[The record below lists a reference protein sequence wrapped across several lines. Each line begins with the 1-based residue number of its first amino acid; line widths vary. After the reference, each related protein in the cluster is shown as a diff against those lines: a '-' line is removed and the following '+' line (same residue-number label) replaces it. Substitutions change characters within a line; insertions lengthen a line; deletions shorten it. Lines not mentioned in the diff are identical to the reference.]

1 MDREAVEILLRR
13 NLEISMDRDA
23 IEMLSRRHKAQEKS
37 SIDRES
43 VEDLSRPEKESSIE
57 RNLLRMCQ
65 VVVELE
71 ERRFLKKRKTQG
83 DECNKQATQTNIQ
96 ATY

>member
-23 IEMLSRRHKAQEKS
+23 IEMLLRRHKAQEKS

-57 RNLLRMCQ
+57 RNLSKMCREA
-65 VVVELE
+65 VKLK
-71 ERRFLKKRKTQG
+71 ERRFFKKGKTHR
-83 DECNKQATQTNIQ
+83 DKCNKQATQTNIQ
-96 ATY
+96 ATQ